1 MSFGFLSRFW
11 FISVFFLAF
20 FRVGEAAVPG
30 PRASS
35 PDSFLDAPT
44 WSLPEQPEFCIGS
57 GNPSGIN
64 NKLHTLDFFP
74 KGWFHLAETQASRSQ
89 QSLVQSH
96 LRAVSARQNRNLRCC
111 VGAPAPLRPG
121 SQHSGSWTGVL
132 NFGDCH
138 LRQVPSFWPAGEY
151 NSGRVML
158 TVAHIAN
165 LQITSATVYCPA
177 KGPSFPQATELA
189 ESLLEP
195 VTEALV
201 FGRAGARIICGD
213 FNTSAGS
220 LRQMQIWRSQGWA
233 EIQEIMYSRHSLA
246 PRHTCKGATTP
257 DQIWCSPE
265 IMPWISNIAL
275 WKIYP
280 DHDMLLAG
288 IRMPNL
294 PKVSLQWHLPGHIP
308 WNHVS
313 QERWTSDSDVG
324 SVFPP
329 SVWPAGGLP
338 RSEPVF
344 SDGLHSL
351 DSTFAFQQ

>member
-121 SQHSGSWTGVL
+121 SQHSGSW
-132 NFGDCH
+132 
-138 LRQVPSFWPAGEY
+138 PAGEY

-189 ESLLEP
+189 ES
-195 VTEALV
+195 
-201 FGRAGARIICGD
+201 RC
-213 FNTSAGS
+213 
-220 LRQMQIWRSQGWA
+220 
-233 EIQEIMYSRHSLA
+233 
-246 PRHTCKGATTP
+246 
-257 DQIWCSPE
+257 
-265 IMPWISNIAL
+265 
-275 WKIYP
+275 
-280 DHDMLLAG
+280 
-288 IRMPNL
+288 
-294 PKVSLQWHLPGHIP
+294 
-308 WNHVS
+308 
-313 QERWTSDSDVG
+313 
-324 SVFPP
+324 
-329 SVWPAGGLP
+329 
-338 RSEPVF
+338 
-344 SDGLHSL
+344 
-351 DSTFAFQQ
+351 